1 MADVKFMKPSITEIF
16 DSSAAIN
23 KGILVAVRI
32 RPLSSKE
39 LEAGAQSC
47 CELLDKTNI
56 VTITQAGIVGS
67 YLKSQAGTVN
77 DYAFDAVFDSSASQM
92 DVYRRTAKPFIPKV
106 LAGLNVTV
114 FAYGATSAG
123 KTHTMFGSSRADE
136 AASHGEAGIIP
147 NAVRDVFD
155 SIDDRKTNLVV
166 GEKWRVSVSY
176 IEVYNE
182 QIYDLLVPSPTGK
195 FLSLREDQEK
205 GIVKVAGV
213 IEQEVLTLDEVLK
226 LLALGNKNR
235 KTEATMANQVSS
247 RSHAIL
253 QLTVIHSIRIGNGK
267 DSVVESKLSLIDLA
281 GSERA
286 SATNNRGAR
295 LMEGAN
301 INKSL
306 LALANCI
313 NALAENNG
321 TGKKGNV
328 KYRDSKLTLLLKNSL
343 EGRANLVI
351 IANINPSHVTL
362 EDSHNTLKYANRA
375 KNIKVNPLLKEIPKE
390 LSWAEREVRL
400 REENQTLKERV
411 ALLESIV
418 EDLRMSLHESGGDDR
433 DRDCVTDSWDNNT
446 APGWNDSTSRR
457 NSSHNSTMAE
467 RDRDN
472 GDGNTDRM
480 SNSFSS
486 SISSYSDIAADYP
499 FASEYEASKAVKSRV
514 ITSHTHTDINE
525 NDVTTDNIINLSID
539 NDECSNVFNVRT
551 SIEQGGGNPFAAL
564 LYPISVPIQPE
575 HLTVK
580 GMISPVSHT
589 VACQPLSLKRP
600 RHIYEDEL
608 QLEVEVEEENL
619 LREHSSENSAEHSR
633 IASSL
638 FPSPKKRYRS
648 TRAKIHTLVA
658 SRCTANSS
666 KVAAAPTSTSTSTSS
681 SASTVGVTT
690 AATVQSTVTV
700 RAYPPVSISTSACM
714 TESDLTPRKKRRMSS
729 IPILAR
735 ASARRECSL
744 KNQIGPCQSSVIQ
757 TPSPLA
763 PISVSVPAFQSTEL
777 QLSDFNTKKQSPS
790 PAMMLAGCAGVTMT
804 DENDYVPHTGT
815 HTRVHT
821 GIGTQD
827 KRPRRAQSMGS
838 RRRSLEMDAV
848 SAMLAAL
855 PEHLQS
861 IPKGSSKIL
870 IDSNNNENKN
880 EKEKKFKLINEQQ
893 KELELVKT
901 AADVIDNNQI
911 NENDFIHINDE
922 NNCKPPPSSTS
933 SSTSRRSL
941 RNKVNAASKI
951 MNIRLTPIAE
961 ENVKQSPTIHQ
972 NRESSS
978 ILDSE
983 LLIVKNTRR
992 NSSISTKCN
1001 ILLMKKDSPLLPSV
1015 DCINSESWML
1025 I

>member
-1 MADVKFMKPSITEIF
+1 MADLKCMKPSISEIL

-39 LEAGAQSC
+39 LDAGAQSC

-77 DYAFDAVFDSSASQM
+77 DYAFDAVFDSSASQV

-155 SIDDRKTNLVV
+155 LIDDRKTNLIS
-166 GEKWRVSVSY
+166 GEKWRVNVSY

-213 IEQEVLTLDEVLK
+213 IEQEVMTLDEVLK
-226 LLALGNKNR
+226 LLAIGNKNR

-253 QLTVIHSIRIGNGK
+253 QLTVTHSIRIGTGK

-313 NALAENNG
+313 NALAENSGN
-321 TGKKGNV
+321 GKKGNV

-343 EGRANLVI
+343 EGRANLVV

-375 KNIKVNPLLKEIPKE
+375 KNIKVHPLLKETPKE

-400 REENQTLKERV
+400 REENQSLKERV

-418 EDLRMSLHESGGDDR
+418 EDLRASIRESGGESGM
-433 DRDCVTDSWDNNT
+433 TGWDNST
-446 APGWNDSTSRR
+446 APGWNDISR
-457 NSSHNSTMAE
+457 SSHNSSVV
-467 RDRDN
+467 D
-472 GDGNTDRM
+472 GDLKDSDRM

-486 SISSYSDIAADYP
+486 SISSYFDMADYP
-499 FASEYEASKAVKSRV
+499 FASEYEALKIA
-514 ITSHTHTDINE
+514 TSSATATAATACEHD
-525 NDVTTDNIINLSID
+525 TTDNLLNLSIE
-539 NDECSNVFNVRT
+539 NEECNVFDIRGVD
-551 SIEQGGGNPFAAL
+551 EQNRNENGNPFAAL
-564 LYPISVPIQPE
+564 LFPTQPG

-580 GMISPVSHT
+580 GVTSPMGYT
-589 VACQPLSLKRP
+589 VPSQPLSMKRS
-600 RHIYEDEL
+600 RHTYEDA
-608 QLEVEVEEENL
+608 LEVEGENQP
-619 LREHSSENSAEHSR
+619 REPSAEHSR
-633 IASSL
+633 IAPGL
-638 FPSPKKRYRS
+638 FPSPKARYRS

-658 SRCTANSS
+658 STCTVNNS
-666 KVAAAPTSTSTSTSS
+666 KVVAAPASTTTVLAPATVCAFP
-681 SASTVGVTT
+681 SASTS
-690 AATVQSTVTV
+690 A
-700 RAYPPVSISTSACM
+700 PVSAHET
-714 TESDLTPRKKRRMSS
+714 DLTPRKKRRMSS

-735 ASARRECSL
+735 ASTRSKIDAVVSKEGPL
-744 KNQIGPCQSSVIQ
+744 KCHTVPYQPDTAIRTAPESQSIMM
-757 TPSPLA
+757 TKSPNCDL
-763 PISVSVPAFQSTEL
+763 
-777 QLSDFNTKKQSPS
+777 NTKKQSP
-790 PAMMLAGCAGVTMT
+790 ALNVACASV
-804 DENDYVPHTGT
+804 YVEDNNTPHTQAPQG
-815 HTRVHT
+815 R
-821 GIGTQD
+821 
-827 KRPRRAQSMGS
+827 KPRRAQSMGS

-848 SAMLAAL
+848 NAMLAAL

-861 IPKGSSKIL
+861 LPKGTQKRV
-870 IDSNNNENKN
+870 IDSNENIMIGENESRDTG
-880 EKEKKFKLINEQQ
+880 LI
-893 KELELVKT
+893 
-901 AADVIDNNQI
+901 DGNQSCDI
-911 NENDFIHINDE
+911 MLINDE
-922 NNCKPPPSSTS
+922 NSFKPPA
-933 SSTSRRSL
+933 SRRSL
-941 RNKVNAASKI
+941 RTKQNTSKI
-951 MNIRLTPIAE
+951 TNVRLTPIAE
-961 ENVKQSPTIHQ
+961 ETVKQSPVYDG
-972 NRESSS
+972 ESVAFSDIS
-978 ILDSE
+978 LPR
-983 LLIVKNTRR
+983 NTRR
-992 NSSISTKCN
+992 SSVAKCN
-1001 ILLMKKDSPLLPSV
+1001 TFLTKKDTPPLPTV
-1015 DCINSESWML
+1015 DCIHSDTWML

>member
-1 MADVKFMKPSITEIF
+1 MADLKCMKPSISEIL
-16 DSSAAIN
+16 DTSAAIN

-39 LEAGAQSC
+39 LDAGEQSC

-155 SIDDRKTNLVV
+155 LIDDRKTNLIS
-166 GEKWRVSVSY
+166 GEKWRVNVSY

-213 IEQEVLTLDEVLK
+213 IEQEVMTLDEVLK

-235 KTEATMANQVSS
+235 KTEATLANQVSS

-253 QLTVIHSIRIGNGK
+253 QLTVIHSIRIGTGK
-267 DSVVESKLSLIDLA
+267 DSVAESKLSLIDLA

-313 NALAENNG
+313 NALAENSGN
-321 TGKKGNV
+321 GKKGNV

-390 LSWAEREVRL
+390 LSWAEREVKL
-400 REENQTLKERV
+400 REENQSLKERV

-418 EDLRMSLHESGGDDR
+418 EDLRASIRESGGDNAMAG
-433 DRDCVTDSWDNNT
+433 WDNST
-446 APGWNDSTSRR
+446 APGWNDISR
-457 NSSHNSTMAE
+457 SSHNSHNPSIVDGDVKDS
-467 RDRDN
+467 DRL
-472 GDGNTDRM
+472 

-486 SISSYSDIAADYP
+486 SISSYSDMADYP
-499 FASEYEASKAVKSRV
+499 FASEYEALRTATSTATSSAAIEGEHDTTDHLLNLSIENEECNMFDIRT
-514 ITSHTHTDINE
+514 ITERNRDENE
-525 NDVTTDNIINLSID
+525 ND
-539 NDECSNVFNVRT
+539 
-551 SIEQGGGNPFAAL
+551 NPFAAL
-564 LYPISVPIQPE
+564 LFPSQPE

-580 GMISPVSHT
+580 GVTSPVGYT
-589 VACQPLSLKRP
+589 VPSQPLSMKRS
-600 RHIYEDEL
+600 RHTYEDALE
-608 QLEVEVEEENL
+608 LEVEGDNQP
-619 LREHSSENSAEHSR
+619 REPFAEHSKVL
-633 IASSL
+633 SGL
-638 FPSPKKRYRS
+638 FSSPKARYRS

-658 SRCTANSS
+658 STCAVSNS
-666 KVAAAPTSTSTSTSS
+666 KVAAAP
-681 SASTVGVTT
+681 ASTTSAVT
-690 AATVQSTVTV
+690 AQANVC
-700 RAYPPVSISTSACM
+700 AFPSTSASASVH
-714 TESDLTPRKKRRMSS
+714 ESDLTPRKKRRMSS
-729 IPILAR
+729 IPMLAR
-735 ASARRECSL
+735 ASTRSKVDAVVSKECPA
-744 KNQIGPCQSSVIQ
+744 KHDTVPCQPVTVIPTAPQ
-757 TPSPLA
+757 SQSIMMTKSPLCD
-763 PISVSVPAFQSTEL
+763 L
-777 QLSDFNTKKQSPS
+777 NTKKQSP
-790 PAMMLAGCAGVTMT
+790 ALHVACASVFVEDNNTPLT
-804 DENDYVPHTGT
+804 Q
-815 HTRVHT
+815 
-821 GIGTQD
+821 GTQAR
-827 KRPRRAQSMGS
+827 KPRRAQSLGS

-848 SAMLAAL
+848 NAMLAAL

-861 IPKGSSKIL
+861 LPKGTQKRV
-870 IDSNNNENKN
+870 IDSNDNIMIG
-880 EKEKKFKLINEQQ
+880 EKESRDIGSNDDNQ
-893 KELELVKT
+893 
-901 AADVIDNNQI
+901 AYDVMQ
-911 NENDFIHINDE
+911 INDE
-922 NNCKPPPSSTS
+922 NNFKPPA
-933 SSTSRRSL
+933 SRRSL
-941 RNKVNAASKI
+941 RTKQNTSKI
-951 MNIRLTPIAE
+951 TKIRLTPIAE
-961 ENVKQSPTIHQ
+961 EPVKQSPIYD
-972 NRESSS
+972 RESVAISDIS
-978 ILDSE
+978 LPR
-983 LLIVKNTRR
+983 NTRR
-992 NSSISTKCN
+992 SSVAKCN
-1001 ILLMKKDSPLLPSV
+1001 AFLKKKDTPPLPSV
-1015 DCINSESWML
+1015 DCIHSDTWML